1 MPIYLLKVIL
11 DSYNKFTTEKICV
24 LFFVNKTYKK
34 SHLDN

>member
-24 LFFVNKTYKK
+24 LLFLNKTYRK
-34 SHLDN
+34 SHLND

>member
-24 LFFVNKTYKK
+24 LFFLNNTYRK
-34 SHLDN
+34 SHLND